1 VIYFAQTPTGSI
13 KIGLTGDI
21 EARLRTLESYYG
33 TELALLATM
42 PGDRSV
48 EVEIHERF
56 AHLRL
61 GRTEQFRPGADLM
74 AFIGKPLLI
83 GINPDAIE
91 AHASVRTE
99 HVVRLDLTAAD
110 HARLDRQAK
119 KRGLTKASYS
129 RMLILEKLDE
139 EEGAK

>member
-1 VIYFAQTPTGSI
+1 VIYFAQLPTGSI
-13 KIGLTGDI
+13 KIGCANDVEG
-21 EARLRTLESYYG
+21 RLSGLAYHYG

-56 AHLRL
+56 SHLRL

-74 AFIGKPLLI
+74 QFIGKPLVV

-99 HVVRLDLTAAD
+99 HVVRLDLTATD